1 LERCD
6 EKMVIKK
13 TGTKEWSTV
22 SKNIFFG
29 CKHNCRYCYARANA
43 LRFKQIMK
51 PDEWTDMHLNARSFN
66 ERPRFY
72 KGIENRIMMPTTH
85 DILPEH
91 LDITVGYLKK
101 WLGAG
106 NSILIVSKPHLECIV
121 RLCEDLEQYRDQIV
135 FRFTIGSWDDVVL
148 KFWEPDAPSYTERMQ
163 SLKHA
168 YNKGY
173 KTSVSCEPYLDGSVT
188 FVVDEVTPFVN
199 DTIWIGLMNDIP
211 HRVNTT
217 DWTITEISFLESIKK
232 CQTKEFVEFLY
243 QDLHENPKVRWKDSI
258 KRVLGLPEEEIG

>member
-1 LERCD
+1 
-6 EKMVIKK
+6 MVIKK

-29 CKHNCRYCYARANA
+29 CRHNCRYCYARANA
-43 LRFKQIMK
+43 LRFKQITK
-51 PDEWTDMHLNARSFN
+51 PEEWTDMHLNARSLN

-72 KGIENRIMMPTTH
+72 KGVENRIMFPSSH

-91 LDITVGYLKK
+91 LDVTVEYLKK

-106 NSILIVSKPHLECIV
+106 NSMLIVSKPHLECIV
-121 RLCEDLEQYRDQIV
+121 RLCNDLEQYKDQIV
-135 FRFTIGSWDDVVL
+135 FRFTIGSYDDKVL

-168 YNKGY
+168 YKKGY

-188 FVVDEVTPFVN
+188 FVVDAVSSYVN
-199 DTIWIGLMNDIP
+199 DTIWVGLMNAIAQ
-211 HRVNTT
+211 RVDTT
-217 DWTITEISFLESIKK
+217 GWTKEDFAFLESTKN
-232 CQTKEFVEFLY
+232 CQTKDTVEFLY
-243 QDLHENPKVRWKDSI
+243 QELHENPKVRFKDSI